1 MGIYQAEETTVWDS
15 RNRLVTQISQGMN
28 IDVSSGVQHICM
40 YVCMYMYI
48 YIYEIFLLNKI
59 ADKNIIG
66 DEARIGFEQTIQTI
80 AGLEQSWLKITAWF
94 KRHD

>member
-1 MGIYQAEETTVWDS
+1 M
-15 RNRLVTQISQGMN
+15 TQISQGMN

-66 DEARIGFEQTIQTI
+66 DEARIGFE
-80 AGLEQSWLKITAWF
+80 
-94 KRHD
+94 